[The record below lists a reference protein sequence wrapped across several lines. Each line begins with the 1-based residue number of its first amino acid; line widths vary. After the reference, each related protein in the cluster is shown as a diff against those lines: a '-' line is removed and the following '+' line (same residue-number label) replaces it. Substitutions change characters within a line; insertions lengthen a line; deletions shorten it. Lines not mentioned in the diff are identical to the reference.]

1 MSKKSNLSAVV
12 EAKSEYTKLLL
23 TYLKPPIYEALVVIY
38 SSSVENAVDVHSIT
52 GAFHREL
59 SNITKWNNEVIRN
72 ETDRLQEGCP
82 FLDELIT
89 AVILANVKILTSIR
103 TKKTKKQLKITVPTA
118 GNFVHSIYINV
129 GKEILNNPDSF
140 DIELYNGDITRNY
153 GLVGSL
159 IESSIETAIRS
170 AIPLR
175 HILDTSL
182 PKTDDQTESDSD
194 NEHEHIP
201 EPEFSDECIDVPVMG
216 EPEMGE
222 PEMGEPEMGEPE
234 MGEPEMGEPE
244 MSVPETGVP
253 ETGVPEMG
261 YETEPTP
268 TTVPAGNQT
277 MMGGILSH
285 SDEDEE
291 EDDVKEVSIHEA
303 RRSKQSFFDN

>member
-23 TYLKPPIYEALVVIY
+23 TYLKPPIYEALIVIY
-38 SSSVENAVDVHSIT
+38 SSSVENAVDVQSIT

-89 AVILANVKILTSIR
+89 AVILANVKILTSIQ
-103 TKKTKKQLKITVPTA
+103 TKKTKKQLKITVPTS

-153 GLVGSL
+153 GLVSSL

-175 HILDTSL
+175 HILDMSL
-182 PKTDDQTESDSD
+182 PKNDDQTESDSD
-194 NEHEHIP
+194 NDPEFVEEPVPEFVP
-201 EPEFSDECIDVPVMG
+201 EPEIGDEI
-216 EPEMGE
+216 E
-222 PEMGEPEMGEPE
+222 
-234 MGEPEMGEPE
+234 
-244 MSVPETGVP
+244 S
-253 ETGVPEMG
+253 
-261 YETEPTP
+261 TP
-268 TTVPAGNQT
+268 TTVFAENQT
-277 MMGGILSH
+277 MMGGILSN
-285 SDEDEE
+285 SDEEDE
-291 EDDVKEVSIHEA
+291 EDDVKEVSIHGA
-303 RRSKQSFFDN
+303 RQSKQSFFDN

>member
-23 TYLKPPIYEALVVIY
+23 TYLKPPIYEALIVIY
-38 SSSVENAVDVHSIT
+38 SSSVENAVDVQSIT

-103 TKKTKKQLKITVPTA
+103 TKTTKKQLKITVPTS
-118 GNFVHSIYINV
+118 GNFVHSVYINV

-175 HILDTSL
+175 HILDMSL
-182 PKTDDQTESDSD
+182 PKNDDQTESDSD
-194 NEHEHIP
+194 NDPEFVEEPVPEFVEEPVPEFVEEAVPEFVEEAVP
-201 EPEFSDECIDVPVMG
+201 EPDEI
-216 EPEMGE
+216 E
-222 PEMGEPEMGEPE
+222 
-234 MGEPEMGEPE
+234 
-244 MSVPETGVP
+244 S
-253 ETGVPEMG
+253 
-261 YETEPTP
+261 TP
-268 TTVPAGNQT
+268 TTVFAENQT
-277 MMGGILSH
+277 MMGGILSN
-285 SDEDEE
+285 SDEDE
-291 EDDVKEVSIHEA
+291 EDDVKEVSIHGA
-303 RRSKQSFFDN
+303 RQSKQSFFDN